1 MFLPRRR
8 SRMHLAIRAAMVMA
22 ALPVITAHGQPPT
35 TVSSSA
41 GQIRVEKL
49 AALEFPWAVASLPD
63 GRLLITEK
71 PGRLRI
77 FANGQLSA
85 PVQGLPAT
93 SYRERKQEQGGLLD
107 VAVDPNFAQ
116 NRRIYLSY
124 SEPAAQQ
131 RSEERRVGK
140 EGRVMWLM

>member
-1 MFLPRRR
+1 MLIRSGVAHVWHAPARRR
-8 SRMHLAIRAAMVMA
+8 SRMRAALWAAIVMA
-22 ALPVITAHGQPPT
+22 ALSVLTVHAQPPM

-49 AALEFPWAVASLPD
+49 AALEFPWAVAALPD

-85 PVQGLPAT
+85 PVEGVPAT

-116 NRRIYLSY
+116 NRRDRKS
-124 SEPAAQQ
+124 
-131 RSEERRVGK
+131 V
-140 EGRVMWLM
+140 V